1 MHDFQLVACEWEE
14 PMMLLFLII
23 WFIVVLQYRG
33 CFDVGQSDVTDDE
46 DTVSPTV
53 GDENQSDI
61 EQHAATKSSLKSE
74 DQLDQNDNELLEHKK
89 SLPRPTTISPK
100 KYSSGSLLPDK
111 MFSSKKFVGD
121 FER

>member
-1 MHDFQLVACEWEE
+1 MF
-14 PMMLLFLII
+14 
-23 WFIVVLQYRG
+23 QYRG

-46 DTVSPTV
+46 DTVSPNV

-61 EQHAATKSSLKSE
+61 EHKSSLKSE
-74 DQLDQNDNELLEHKK
+74 DQVDQNDNELLEHKK

-111 MFSSKKFVGD
+111 MFSSKKFLGD